1 MGHWLAHWLGV
12 DSASGPVYL
21 GLSGFVGDLGL
32 FAAAIAITF
41 HAVAS
46 CRHKN
51 CEVHRCPRIVRHTTA
66 ASHRV
71 CRRHMP
77 GGAPTHAE
85 VIAAHHAAK
94 PARPPKRLARAQET
108 GTTGNARPGGEP

>member
-1 MGHWLAHWLGV
+1 MHWLGHWLGL
-12 DSASGPVYL
+12 DNASGPVYL
-21 GLSGFVGDLGL
+21 ALSGAVGDLGL
-32 FAAAIAITF
+32 LAAVAAFTF
-41 HAVAS
+41 HSFVS
-46 CRHKN
+46 YRRQN

-66 ASHRV
+66 AQHRV

-94 PARPPKRLARAQET
+94 PARSPKRLAGSQET
-108 GTTGNARPGGEP
+108 GTTGKENSGGT